1 MADYTPIFFPGE
13 VIPLTASGGVA
24 GGDLVV
30 VSGSGTIAK
39 AGALAATTYVG
50 VAAQDAGANTRVS
63 VFSRGIVHESIADG
77 TVTAGD
83 QVTTTNTANRQVK
96 TAPAVTTPTPA
107 DVTTSRAVIGVALI
121 TAADGQKVRWMQI

>member
-63 VFSRGIVHESIADG
+63 GFSRGIVHASIADG